1 MRPVGPRPST
11 LEERLDVLNPRTM
24 RALRAAHEALDRLGV
39 PHALVGALA
48 VGVHGH
54 ARATKVVELLVGPEA
69 FEASGVLVSFKPGV
83 PLAADGVAIDSIPL
97 PTPDDPVFSEALRDP
112 VVIDGVPALRVEPLL
127 YMKLTAGRRQD
138 LADVVALLRAAD
150 VDLDRVRASLAS
162 SPDLLARFESLVR
175 EADEG

>member
-1 MRPVGPRPST
+1 M
-11 LEERLDVLNPRTM
+11 
-24 RALRAAHEALDRLGV
+24 
-39 PHALVGALA
+39 
-48 VGVHGH
+48 
-54 ARATKVVELLVGPEA
+54 
-69 FEASGVLVSFKPGV
+69 VSFKPGV

-97 PTPDDPVFSEALRDP
+97 PTPDDPVLSEALRDP
-112 VVIDGVPALRVEPLL
+112 IVIDGVPALRVEPLL